1 MTDKPETMKTAASE
15 LERSAR
21 KPDFS
26 RMRAMLRLEGEPDA
40 VPLADFWFHKSV
52 PEKIIGR
59 PVKTMADRVEFWHR
73 AGYDYIK
80 LIPGINENPAGRVPA
95 GESRENTTGRN
106 WAEEGK
112 GIITN
117 WGEFEAF
124 VWPGPEHMNFST
136 FDELGDLRPP
146 GMGVI
151 AQYGQIF
158 TRVWRL
164 MGLETFCLTMH
175 DNPELV
181 EAIWSR
187 AGELMVEIWEKMASY
202 DFVDAMLFN
211 DDIAFRTSLFVSP
224 EILRK
229 HHFPWLERLGQIA
242 RGRGVPL
249 IYHTDGVLWEVMDD
263 IIACGV
269 NAIHPVEALAMD
281 IREVKQR
288 FGHKLCLIGNLSLA
302 GPLALGTPAEVE
314 EEVKWLMREIA
325 PGGGFCLGSGNS
337 IPDYVPFENYVAM
350 NEAGLRHGSY
360 PIRV

>member
-1 MTDKPETMKTAASE
+1 MTATSQTTYGAGAIIDRCGRA
-15 LERSAR
+15 
-21 KPDFS
+21 PDFS
-26 RMRAMLRLEGEPDA
+26 RVRRMLLLEGEPDA

-52 PEKIIGR
+52 PEKVIGR
-59 PVKTMADRVEFWHR
+59 PVKTMADRVEFWYR

-95 GESRENTTGRN
+95 GESRENSTGRN

-117 WGEFEAF
+117 WKEFEEF

-158 TRVWRL
+158 TRTWRL
-164 MGLETFCLTMH
+164 MGLETFSLTLY

-181 EAIWSR
+181 EAVWNR
-187 AGELMVEIWEKMASY
+187 AGEMMLEVWRKMASY
-202 DFVDAMLFN
+202 DFVDAFVFN
-211 DDIAFRTSLFVSP
+211 DDIAFRTSLFVAP

-229 HHFPWLERLGQIA
+229 YHFPWLEQLAEIA
-242 RGRGVPL
+242 RSRSAPL

-281 IREVKQR
+281 IREVKER
-288 FGHKLCLIGNLSLA
+288 YGNKLCLIGNLCLT
-302 GPLALGTPAEVE
+302 GPLALGTPAQVE
-314 EEVKWLMREIA
+314 EEVKRLLREVA

-350 NEAGLRHGSY
+350 NQACLKHGTY